1 MTAGN
6 ATSLGLGLS
15 LGDWLP
21 ERFHRKGGVAESLR
35 RIAVAE
41 IDTALAAIRSSE
53 TDEAETIHIVRQQL
67 KRLRALVRLPRAR
80 LEGWR
85 DENLALRDLGRK
97 LAGTRDADVLA
108 ETFDRLADDAG
119 VASPTLRARVT
130 AASSPRIGRS
140 ELLTGEVARGL
151 EEARERA
158 RHWHFNG
165 HGFALIGP
173 GLRRVYRDMRRDEA
187 AARAE
192 PTPARFHE
200 WRKQTK
206 YHANQL
212 ELLRAAAPKIFK
224 GYRRVAEALADRLGE
239 HHDLDA
245 LAAAIERADA
255 DRRSRKKRRV
265 LAAMRRRNAKLEAG
279 AFRLGDEL
287 AAEPPR
293 AFLRRI
299 EASWDDW
306 RD

>member
-1 MTAGN
+1 MALLFVVYLLTP
-6 ATSLGLGLS
+6 LGLVVLFAFS
-15 LGDWLP
+15 DRPIGDRLVEYGVVTP
-21 ERFHRKGGVAESLR
+21 EQ
-35 RIAVAE
+35 
-41 IDTALAAIRSSE
+41 LAAG
-53 TDEAETIHIVRQQL
+53 TVQL
-67 KRLRALVRLPRAR
+67 GSVTH
-80 LEGWR
+80 
-85 DENLALRDLGRK
+85 LGR
-97 LAGTRDADVLA
+97 LFERV
-108 ETFDRLADDAG
+108 
-119 VASPTLRARVT
+119 PTLDRDPVEVVL
-130 AASSPRIGRS
+130 

-158 RHWHFNG
+158 RHWHFKG

-265 LAAMRRRNAKLEAG
+265 LAAMRRRNAKLEAV

-293 AFLRRI
+293 AFLRRV